1 MAWMSGENEN
11 NACELILSIH
21 YSHGEEEGTSRRN
34 QRSKK
39 EHSRVC
45 WKDQAYERED
55 HKKTT
60 EKKNER
66 ENEREIVGLGNN
78 GYQLSI
84 TWERP
89 VKSGREWKVWSPPP
103 KKNPK
108 NYTHRYIH
116 INASSAV
123 YTYCCISP
131 SPANEYDYSHLKH
144 IIPLPGQCL
153 GKVEIRA
160 GFNWSHTLPVVRAG
174 KADIFRTKSLRRV

>member
-1 MAWMSGENEN
+1 MSGENEN

-89 VKSGREWKVWSPPP
+89 VKSGREWKVWSP
-103 KKNPK
+103 KKKKKKKKKGCP
-108 NYTHRYIH
+108 R
-116 INASSAV
+116 
-123 YTYCCISP
+123 
-131 SPANEYDYSHLKH
+131 
-144 IIPLPGQCL
+144 
-153 GKVEIRA
+153 
-160 GFNWSHTLPVVRAG
+160 
-174 KADIFRTKSLRRV
+174 

>member
-1 MAWMSGENEN
+1 MACIRLWS
-11 NACELILSIH
+11 S
-21 YSHGEEEGTSRRN
+21 TV
-34 QRSKK
+34 K

-89 VKSGREWKVWSPPP
+89 VKSGREWKVWSP
-103 KKNPK
+103 KKNKKTYVSETACLPVGVNHALPPLCTSSFIPLMK
-108 NYTHRYIH
+108 TRNFLLSHHYGFW
-116 INASSAV
+116 INATCANQDL
-123 YTYCCISP
+123 CICLFTPTTPQTWLIQRYAPLFPQVKMRLS
-131 SPANEYDYSHLKH
+131 NLNLSHLAVN
-144 IIPLPGQCL
+144 ILC
-153 GKVEIRA
+153 A
-160 GFNWSHTLPVVRAG
+160 
-174 KADIFRTKSLRRV
+174 